1 MALDPR
7 DLDDLVA
14 IAKTGSL
21 SAAAKKRGVAVS
33 TISRRIEA
41 LEANLRL
48 RLIDRFAHGARLT
61 RAGNEIASAAEPLAA
76 QIDRVR
82 RVAEALHG
90 QLAELPVR
98 VSATEFVISDVL
110 APRLDRL
117 WATGGQFAI
126 HLQSEAAV
134 VSLAGREADIAIRMS
149 RPEGAS
155 LVIQKLPT
163 LQLGLYGKKDEMTG
177 LGLTKLLVYDESY
190 GRLPELDWLDSVGLR
205 QNVIMRTASTRGLL
219 TAALSGAGAALLP
232 KAIAK
237 MHPELSEIDVG
248 SSPPSR
254 TAWLTVHRDLQ
265 RQPSIRRVHH
275 WIRQCFADL
284 VSEARN

>member
-21 SAAAKKRGVAVS
+21 SAAAKKRSVAVS

-48 RLIDRFAHGARLT
+48 RLIDRFAQGARLT
-61 RAGNEIASAAEPLAA
+61 QAGSEIAAAAEPLSA

-82 RVAEALHG
+82 RVAEALQG
-90 QLAELPVR
+90 ELAELPVR

-117 WATGGQFAI
+117 WAAGAHFPV
-126 HLQSEAAV
+126 HLQSEAEV
-134 VSLAGREADIAIRMS
+134 VSLAGREPDIAIRMT

-163 LQLGLYGKKDEMTG
+163 LQLGLFVIRNASTAKAVDR
-177 LGLTKLLVYDESY
+177 LLTYDDSY
-190 GRLPELDWLDSVGLR
+190 GRLPELDWLDSIRLR
-205 QNVIMRTASTRGLL
+205 KNIVMRTASTRGLL
-219 TAALSGAGAALLP
+219 TAARSGAGAALLP
-232 KAIAK
+232 KAIASRY
-237 MHPELSEIDVG
+237 PDLIEIDAG
-248 SSPPSR
+248 GSPPSR

-265 RQPSIRRVHH
+265 REPSIRRVHQ
-275 WIRQCFADL
+275 WVRQCFESL
-284 VSEARN
+284 VSEAKN